1 LEIYPEKE
9 RLEAVKLTDVAGDS
23 VLHYAAQNPNPESLR
38 AILEIYPE
46 KERLEAVKLTDRFG
60 NTVLHHAAKN
70 PESLKAIE
78 DLLPKEV
85 PSSNLSVLSMFKS
98 SSEPKDSNE
107 NVNANLKDPPHF

>member
-1 LEIYPEKE
+1 MEIYPEKE